1 LTGLPKGS
9 IINTYRHKGAQMFH
23 TDNQVEFKEILR
35 KFSDATYENYG
46 SHAYAAGYLES
57 MAVQMLALMSKR
69 EQKGF
74 IDSMAA
80 VVKKQRELA

>member
-1 LTGLPKGS
+1 
-9 IINTYRHKGAQMFH
+9 
-23 TDNQVEFKEILR
+23 
-35 KFSDATYENYG
+35 
-46 SHAYAAGYLES
+46 

>member
-1 LTGLPKGS
+1 
-9 IINTYRHKGAQMFH
+9 MFH

-35 KFSDATYENYG
+35 KFSDVTYERYG

-74 IDSMAA
+74 IDSMAS

>member
-1 LTGLPKGS
+1 
-9 IINTYRHKGAQMFH
+9 MFH

-35 KFSDATYENYG
+35 KFSDATYEKYG

-74 IDSMAA
+74 IDSMAG
-80 VVKKQRELA
+80 VVKKQRETA

>member
-1 LTGLPKGS
+1 
-9 IINTYRHKGAQMFH
+9 MFH
-23 TDNQVEFKEILR
+23 TDNQVEFKEVLR
-35 KFSDATYENYG
+35 KFTDATYEIHG
-46 SHAYAAGYLES
+46 THAYAAGYLES

-80 VVKKQRELA
+80 VVKKQREMA

>member
-1 LTGLPKGS
+1 
-9 IINTYRHKGAQMFH
+9 MFH

-35 KFSDATYENYG
+35 KFSDATYEKHG
-46 SHAYAAGYLES
+46 THAYAAGYLES

-74 IDSMAA
+74 IDSMNS
-80 VVKKQRELA
+80 VVKKQRQVA

>member
-1 LTGLPKGS
+1 
-9 IINTYRHKGAQMFH
+9 MFH

-35 KFSDATYENYG
+35 KFTDATYKNHG
-46 SHAYAAGYLES
+46 THAYAAGYLES

>member
-1 LTGLPKGS
+1 
-9 IINTYRHKGAQMFH
+9 MFH

-35 KFSDATYENYG
+35 KFSDATYEKHG
-46 SHAYAAGYLES
+46 THAYAAGYLES

-74 IDSMAA
+74 IDSMKD
-80 VVKKQRELA
+80 VVKKQREMA

>member
-1 LTGLPKGS
+1 
-9 IINTYRHKGAQMFH
+9 MFH

-35 KFSDATYENYG
+35 KVSDATYERYG

-74 IDSMAA
+74 IDSMRDVA
-80 VVKKQRELA
+80 KKQQTAVDSWRQVT

>member
-1 LTGLPKGS
+1 
-9 IINTYRHKGAQMFH
+9 MFH
-23 TDNQVEFKEILR
+23 TDNQVEFKQALR
-35 KFSDATYENYG
+35 KFTDAAYKNHGT
-46 SHAYAAGYLES
+46 HAYATGYLES
-57 MAVQMLALMSKR
+57 MAVQMLAVMSKR

>member
-1 LTGLPKGS
+1 
-9 IINTYRHKGAQMFH
+9 MFH
-23 TDNQVEFKEILR
+23 TDNQAEFKQVLR
-35 KFSDATYENYG
+35 KFSDAAYEKYG

-80 VVKKQRELA
+80 VAKKQRKTA

>member
-1 LTGLPKGS
+1 
-9 IINTYRHKGAQMFH
+9 MFH
-23 TDNQVEFKEILR
+23 TDNQVEFKEVLR
-35 KFSDATYENYG
+35 NFTDASYKNHG

-57 MAVQMLALMSKR
+57 MAVQMLALLSKR

-80 VVKKQRELA
+80 VVKKQREMA

>member
-1 LTGLPKGS
+1 
-9 IINTYRHKGAQMFH
+9 MFH
-23 TDNQVEFKEILR
+23 SDNQVAFKEALR
-35 KFSDATYENYG
+35 KFTDATYEKYG

-74 IDSMAA
+74 IEGITEAA
-80 VVKKQRELA
+80 KKQQKEMA